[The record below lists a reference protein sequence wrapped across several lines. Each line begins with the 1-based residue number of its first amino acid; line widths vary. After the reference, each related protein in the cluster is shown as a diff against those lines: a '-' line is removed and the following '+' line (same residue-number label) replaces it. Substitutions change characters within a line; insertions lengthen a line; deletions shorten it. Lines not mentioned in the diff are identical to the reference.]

1 MKESRIGLFCFD
13 SPKSQPIT
21 LQLSEPNV
29 LSYLNLEST
38 RAQQGDALVI
48 YYQDYQGSSGTSRK
62 SDEIWIHYQN
72 YQGSSLIGKI
82 GNIWK

>member
-1 MKESRIGLFCFD
+1 LGQGYADVRVRF
-13 SPKSQPIT
+13 
-21 LQLSEPNV
+21 SEKFV
-29 LSYLNLEST
+29 
-38 RAQQGDALVI
+38 